1 MTAWLLKAARPRD
14 RISFSVREDQI
25 VGHNVGDEFVVNVTF
40 PEEYHAADL
49 AGKAAEFKVVLHDI
63 KEKVIPEINDDF
75 AAEKSEFE
83 TLAEYREDLK
93 KKLAEKKEKDAKR
106 DTENELIAK
115 AAENAEI
122 DIPECMFDNAVENM
136 LENYRRQISNYGIK
150 FEDYLKMT
158 GNDIE
163 SVKEQI
169 RPNAERQ
176 VREQLVLETI
186 AETENLKASDEQIEE
201 RLKEMATMYK
211 ADYDEMAKNL
221 SDESKEFIASDLKPM
236 LAIDFL
242 VANAK
247 YVD

>member
-1 MTAWLLKAARPRD
+1 M
-14 RISFSVREDQI
+14 Q
-25 VGHNVGDEFVVNVTF
+25 
-40 PEEYHAADL
+40 
-49 AGKAAEFKVVLHDI
+49 FKVRMD
-63 KEKVIPEINDDF
+63 EDF
-75 AAEKSEFE
+75 RGA
-83 TLAEYREDLK
+83 
-93 KKLAEKKEKDAKR
+93 
-106 DTENELIAK
+106 
-115 AAENAEI
+115 
-122 DIPECMFDNAVENM
+122 
-136 LENYRRQISNYGIK
+136 

-221 SDESKEFIASDLKPM
+221 SDERKEFIASDLKPM